1 MPDLNVKNNKTPDP
15 EPLPQGAWDRLWVEL
30 MRLSWNSVAI
40 VPASPGMDARE
51 VAKALAQVG
60 TEYRG
65 RNVGFLDALEVDRAH
80 TREMVDR
87 VETAKDPHGLV
98 VAVEAPLASQVA
110 LLLARAAADVVVVA
124 IGLGTTALADARQT
138 IEIVGRDH
146 VVGAVSIEE
155 P

>member
-1 MPDLNVKNNKTPDP
+1 MPDLDLKDANKPAL

-40 VPASPGMDARE
+40 VPASSGMDARG
-51 VAKALAQVG
+51 VAKALARVG

-65 RNVGFLDALEVDRAH
+65 RKVGFLDAVDVDRAH

-87 VETAKDPHGLV
+87 VEASNDPHGFV
-98 VAVEAPLASQVA
+98 VAVEAPLASQIA
-110 LLLARAAADVVVVA
+110 LLLARAADVVVVA